1 MSRQSSPFATPVPRN
16 WEATLVSEEDVAVVT
31 SALDRTAIS
40 PTGNEEGG
48 GPASWHNLR

>member
-1 MSRQSSPFATPVPRN
+1 MSRHSSPLATPVPRN
-16 WEATLVSEEDVAVVT
+16 WEAALASDDDVAGVT